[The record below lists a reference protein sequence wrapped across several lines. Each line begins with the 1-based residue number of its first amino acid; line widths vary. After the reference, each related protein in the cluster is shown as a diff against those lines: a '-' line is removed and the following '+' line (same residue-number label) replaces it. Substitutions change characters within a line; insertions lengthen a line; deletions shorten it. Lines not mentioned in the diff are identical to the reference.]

1 MQQAKQKQQ
10 SDKGQDKTGS
20 QARASGSGA
29 TAGSGDAAWASYR
42 GRKLGRYTV
51 VDHLDSGGMAEIFLA
66 ANDAE
71 GGFRK
76 ELVVKVLQSRYQDN
90 AQVVA
95 MFRDEARIGA
105 RLNHPSIVDIYDAG
119 NHEGQH
125 FIAMEYIE
133 GRILTQL
140 IKRGLEVGRPLP
152 LGVGAFICSQV
163 AEGLSYMYE
172 GRDRAGAQLGVVHRD
187 ISPTNIII
195 SDRGHTKII
204 DFGIATDHGD
214 RKEDWEGRAGKYSY
228 MSPEQVQGLRLDG
241 RSDVFSLGIILY
253 EITLGKRLYRGKPQ
267 VIMKRIVEEEIR
279 PPTFIDR
286 SYPPALEKIVMKA
299 LAKRPEDRYAN
310 AEDLGRDLDA
320 FVASLPERVAD
331 RQVAAYVQSIEAPE
345 AQLSDAGVRRAA
357 AFVGEDDDF
366 EDEELDFDRGAA
378 GGWRVAS
385 SVPPPPQVPRA
396 AAVETPPAPATPPPS
411 SPATLADL
419 SLSATPEAAAAQPAR
434 RGRVG
439 PIVIALVLA
448 VAGAVWAVVR

>member
-1 MQQAKQKQQ
+1 MQQAKQ
-10 SDKGQDKTGS
+10 TS
-20 QARASGSGA
+20 QASQLQSNGKSASSW
-29 TAGSGDAAWASYR
+29 DAYR
-42 GRKLGRYTV
+42 GQKLGRYTV

-66 ANDAE
+66 YNEGE

-76 ELVVKVLQSRYQDN
+76 ELVVKLLQSRYQDN
-90 AQVVA
+90 AQVVE
-95 MFRDEARIGA
+95 MFRDEGRIGS

-119 NHEGQH
+119 HHEGQH

-140 IKRGLEVGRPLP
+140 IRRGLEVGQPLP
-152 LGVGAFICSQV
+152 LGVAAFVCAQV
-163 AEGLSYMYE
+163 AEGLAYMYD
-172 GRDRAGAQLGVVHRD
+172 GKDRAGQKLAVVHRD

-267 VIMKRIVEEEIR
+267 VIMKRIVEEQIR

-286 SYPPALEKIVMKA
+286 EYPPALEKIVMKA
-299 LAKRPEDRYAN
+299 LAKRPEDRYAS
-310 AEDLGRDLDA
+310 AEAFGRELDE
-320 FVASLPERVAD
+320 FVASLPERVGD
-331 RQVAAYVQSIEAPE
+331 RQVAAYVAAIEATDVPV
-345 AQLSDAGVRRAA
+345 LDAGRRRAA

-366 EDEELDFDRGAA
+366 EEEDLDFDRGAA
-378 GGWRVAS
+378 GGWRVAAAEVS
-385 SVPPPPQVPRA
+385 APVARVVKTELSNPVPTKATMPSGS
-396 AAVETPPAPATPPPS
+396 PPAPVSALEAKKNRLVPLVFGI
-411 SPATLADL
+411 LA
-419 SLSATPEAAAAQPAR
+419 
-434 RGRVG
+434 
-439 PIVIALVLA
+439 A
-448 VAGAVWAVVR
+448 VAGVSWALWR